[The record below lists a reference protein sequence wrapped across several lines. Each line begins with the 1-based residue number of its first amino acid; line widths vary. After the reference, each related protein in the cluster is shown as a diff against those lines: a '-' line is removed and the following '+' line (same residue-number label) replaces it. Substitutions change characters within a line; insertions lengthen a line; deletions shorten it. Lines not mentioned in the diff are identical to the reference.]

1 MRLNT
6 YYDKELNSQAYMI
19 KSSEGY
25 SRSTDTILTVDEID
39 TSNVLSFQANLTVD
53 VMRDV
58 RSEID
63 DGLIEI
69 YDNGDLIHSIVWN
82 DDTVRT
88 FPLKFSYDT
97 EHNVIAK
104 FTGNRRC
111 KPSNSLIWSHT
122 VPRPLIHQ
130 SIIEITSPLN
140 YNSNRPTLTGV
151 LKDGEGNGISNVKLK
166 VYENDVL
173 LGETT
178 VTNNNGEFSF
188 DKSSDYTWGKHT
200 LKFVFDGTDTN
211 SSEELFVTI
220 SLGYNISILDYDDV
234 WANGCGSLTANVS
247 DWNGAVLTNAYCEL
261 KTGGNGFILS
271 SGYTDNNGNITF
283 VVDTAPSVFDGTM
296 YVLCGSVDSEQ
307 VSVVNVDVTELNI
320 SSNESIGA
328 IGVTSDI
335 NVSITSDPVV
345 DGVKVKMNN
354 ANPSELELINNQGVA
369 TYECTGAGDTQISAS
384 VGGLTQTI
392 DYTDAVMYWTPS
404 KLYNYSYVP
413 IKGAM
418 SYYARGFQ
426 LETGKGKYTAVIGF
440 GNIYSNYD
448 FDYEITFKVVAYGK
462 LTQFYFGKY
471 DENKNIDG
479 AYYIFN
485 SLKKNDEI
493 KITKKG
499 NTMGLYHNG
508 NYKKT
513 YNSSDEIKA
522 PALGIV
528 CKSTSTESGYL
539 LFNNLMFRKVI
550 TND

>member
-25 SRSTDTILTVDEID
+25 SRSTDTILTVDEIN

-53 VMRDV
+53 VMRYV

-63 DGLIEI
+63 EGLIEI

-140 YNSNRPTLTGV
+140 YNSNRPTITGV
-151 LKDGEGNGISNVKLK
+151 LKNGEGNGISNVKLK

-200 LKFVFDGTDTN
+200 LKFVFDGTDTH
-211 SSEELFVTI
+211 SSEELFATI
-220 SLGYNISILDYDDV
+220 TLGYNISILGYDDV

-247 DWNGAVLTNAYCEL
+247 DWNDASLTNAYCEL
-261 KTGGNGFILS
+261 KTGGSGFILS

-283 VVDTAPSVFDGTM
+283 VVDTPPSVFDGTM
-296 YVLCGSVDSEQ
+296 YVLCGSTDSEK
-307 VSVVNVDVTELNI
+307 VSVMNVNVTELNI

-335 NVSITSDPVV
+335 NVSITSDPVL

-354 ANPSELELINNQGVA
+354 ANPSELELIDNQGVA
-369 TYECTGAGDTQISAS
+369 TYECTGAGNTQISAS

-404 KLYNYSYVP
+404 KLYNYSYIP

-418 SYYARGFQ
+418 SYYAKGFK

-448 FDYEITFKVVAYGK
+448 FDYEIIFKVVAFGK

-471 DENKNIDG
+471 IDNNLMDG
-479 AYYIFN
+479 AYYIFD
-485 SLKKNDEI
+485 SLKPNDEI

-499 NTMGLYHNG
+499 NTMALYHNG
-508 NYKKT
+508 NYKQT
-513 YNSSDEIKA
+513 YKSSSEIKA
-522 PALGIV
+522 PVLGIV
-528 CKSTSTESGYL
+528 CKSTSTGSGYL

>member
-111 KPSNSLIWSHT
+111 KPSNSLMWSHT

-151 LKDGEGNGISNVKLK
+151 LKDGEGKAISNVKLK
-166 VYENDVL
+166 VYENGVL

-200 LKFVFDGTDTN
+200 LKFVFDGTDTH
-211 SSEELFVTI
+211 SSVELFVTI
-220 SLGYNISILDYDDV
+220 MLGYNISILDYDDV

-247 DWNGAVLTNAYCEL
+247 DWNDAVLTNAYCEL

-271 SGYTDNNGNITF
+271 SGYTDNNGNVTF

-296 YVLCGSVDSEQ
+296 YVLCGSTDSEQ

-354 ANPSELELINNQGVA
+354 ANPSVLELIDNKGVA
-369 TYECTGAGDTQISAS
+369 SYECTGAGDTQISAS

-404 KLYNYSYVP
+404 KLYNYSYVL

-418 SYYARGFQ
+418 SYYASGFK
-426 LETGKGKYTAVIGF
+426 LETGKGRYTAVIGF

-448 FDYEITFKVVAYGK
+448 FDYTITFKVVGFGK

-471 DENKNIDG
+471 IENKGMDG
-479 AYYIFN
+479 AYYIFD
-485 SLKKNDEI
+485 SLKPNDEI
-493 KITKKG
+493 KINKKG
-499 NTMGLYHNG
+499 NTMKLYHNG

-513 YNSSDEIKA
+513 YESSEIKA

>member
-25 SRSTDTILTVDEID
+25 SRSTDTILTVDEIN

-53 VMRDV
+53 VMRYV

-111 KPSNSLIWSHT
+111 KPSNSLIWSHA

-130 SIIEITSPLN
+130 SIIEITSSLN
-140 YNSNRPTLTGV
+140 YDSNRPTLTGV
-151 LKDGEGNGISNVKLK
+151 LKNGEGNGISNVKLK

-188 DKSSDYTWGKHT
+188 NKSSDYTWGKHT
-200 LKFVFDGTDTN
+200 LKFVFDGTDAH
-211 SSEELFVTI
+211 SSEELFATI
-220 SLGYNISILDYDDV
+220 MLGYNISILDYDDV
-234 WANGCGSLTANVS
+234 WANGCGSLTANIS
-247 DWNGAVLTNAYCEL
+247 DWSDTLLTNAYCEL
-261 KTGGNGFILS
+261 KTGGSGFILS
-271 SGYTDNNGNITF
+271 SGYTDNNGDITF

-296 YVLCGSVDSEQ
+296 YVLCGSTDSEQ
-307 VSVVNVDVTELNI
+307 VSVVNVNVTELNI

-335 NVSITSDPVV
+335 NVSITSDPVL

-354 ANPSELELINNQGVA
+354 ANPSELELIDNQGVA
-369 TYECTGAGDTQISAS
+369 TYECTGAGNTQISAS

-392 DYTDAVMYWTPS
+392 DYTDAIMYWTPS

-418 SYYARGFQ
+418 SYNAKGFK

-448 FDYEITFKVVAYGK
+448 FDYEITFKVVAFGK

-471 DENKNIDG
+471 IDNNYMDG
-479 AYYIFN
+479 AYYIFD
-485 SLKKNDEI
+485 SLNKNHEI

-499 NTMGLYHNG
+499 NTMALYHNG

-513 YNSSDEIKA
+513 YKSSDEIKA
-522 PALGIV
+522 PVLGIV
-528 CKSTSTESGYL
+528 CRSSSTESGYL
-539 LFNNLMFRKVI
+539 LFNNLMFRKSG
-550 TND
+550 

>member
-111 KPSNSLIWSHT
+111 KPSNSLMWSHT

-140 YNSNRPTLTGV
+140 YNSNRPILNGV
-151 LKDGEGNGISNVKLK
+151 LKDGEGNRISNVKLK
-166 VYENDVL
+166 VYENGVL

-178 VTNNNGEFSF
+178 VTGNNGRFSF

-200 LKFVFDGTDTN
+200 LKFVFDGNDTH
-211 SSEELFVTI
+211 SSVELFVTI
-220 SLGYNISILDYDDV
+220 MLGYNISILDYDEV

-247 DWNGAVLTNAYCEL
+247 DWNDAVLTNAYCEL

-296 YVLCGSVDSEQ
+296 YVLCGSTNSEQ

-354 ANPSELELINNQGVA
+354 ANPSVLELIDNQGVA

-404 KLYNYSYVP
+404 KLYNYSYVL

-418 SYYARGFQ
+418 SYYAKGFK
-426 LETGKGKYTAVIGF
+426 LETGKGRYTAVIGF

-448 FDYEITFKVVAYGK
+448 FDYTITFNVVAFGK

-471 DENKNIDG
+471 IDKNQMEG
-479 AYYIFN
+479 AYYIFD
-485 SLKKNDEI
+485 SLKPNDEI
-493 KITKKG
+493 KITKNG
-499 NTMGLYHNG
+499 NTMKLYHNG

-513 YNSSDEIKA
+513 FESSEIKA
-522 PALGIV
+522 PVLGIV

-550 TND
+550 TSD

>member
-130 SIIEITSPLN
+130 SIIEITSSLN

-166 VYENDVL
+166 VYENGVL

-296 YVLCGSVDSEQ
+296 YVLCGSTDSEQ

-335 NVSITSDPVV
+335 NVSITSDPVL

-354 ANPSELELINNQGVA
+354 ANPSVLELIGNQGVA

-418 SYYARGFQ
+418 SYYAKGFK
-426 LETGKGKYTAVIGF
+426 LETGKGRYTAVIGF

-448 FDYEITFKVVAYGK
+448 FDYEITFKVVAFGK

-471 DENKNIDG
+471 NENKAIDG

-485 SLKKNDEI
+485 SLDKNDEI
-493 KITKKG
+493 KIIKKG
-499 NTMGLYHNG
+499 NKMALYHNG

-513 YNSSDEIKA
+513 YESSTEIKA
-522 PALGIV
+522 PVLGIV
-528 CKSTSTESGYL
+528 CQHTSGESGYL

>member
-25 SRSTDTILTVDEID
+25 SRSTDTILTVDEIN

-53 VMRDV
+53 VMRYV

-122 VPRPLIHQ
+122 VPTPLIHQ
-130 SIIEITSPLN
+130 SIIEITSSLN
-140 YNSNRPTLTGV
+140 YDSNRPTITGV
-151 LKDGEGNGISNVKLK
+151 LKNGEGNGISNVKLK

-200 LKFVFDGTDTN
+200 LKFVFDGTDTH
-211 SSEELFVTI
+211 SSVELFATI
-220 SLGYNISILDYDDV
+220 TLGYNISILDYDDV

-247 DWNGAVLTNAYCEL
+247 DWNDTLLTNAYCEL
-261 KTGGNGFILS
+261 KTGGSGFILS

-296 YVLCGSVDSEQ
+296 YVHCGSTDSEQ
-307 VSVVNVDVTELNI
+307 VSVVNVNVTELNI

-335 NVSITSDPVV
+335 NVSITSDPVL

-354 ANPSELELINNQGVA
+354 ANPSELELIDNQGVA

-418 SYYARGFQ
+418 SYYASGFK
-426 LETGKGKYTAVIGF
+426 LETGKGRYTAVIGF

-448 FDYEITFKVVAYGK
+448 FDYTITFKVVAYSK

-471 DENKNIDG
+471 DENKVTDG
-479 AYYIFN
+479 SYYIFD

-513 YNSSDEIKA
+513 FKSSEIKA

-528 CKSTSTESGYL
+528 CKGTSTESGYL
-539 LFNNLMFRKVI
+539 LFNNLMFRKS
-550 TND
+550 D

>member
-58 RSEID
+58 KSEID
-63 DGLIEI
+63 NGLIEI

-111 KPSNSLIWSHT
+111 KPSNSLMWSHT

-140 YNSNRPTLTGV
+140 YNSNRPTLNGV
-151 LKDGEGNGISNVKLK
+151 LKDGEGNRISNVKLK
-166 VYENDVL
+166 VYENGVL

-178 VTNNNGEFSF
+178 VTGNNGSFSF

-200 LKFVFDGTDTN
+200 LKFVFDGTDTH
-211 SSEELFVTI
+211 SSVELFVTI
-220 SLGYNISILDYDDV
+220 MLGYNISILDYDDI

-247 DWNGAVLTNAYCEL
+247 DWNDAVLTNAYCEL

-296 YVLCGSVDSEQ
+296 YVLCGSTDSEQ
-307 VSVVNVDVTELNI
+307 VSVVNVNVTELNI

-354 ANPSELELINNQGVA
+354 ANPSVLELIDNQGVA

-418 SYYARGFQ
+418 SYNAKGFK
-426 LETGKGKYTAVIGF
+426 LETGKGRYTAVIGF

-448 FDYEITFKVVAYGK
+448 FDYTITFNVVAFGK

-479 AYYIFN
+479 AYYIFD
-485 SLKKNDEI
+485 SLKLNDEI

-499 NTMGLYHNG
+499 NTMKLYHNG

-513 YNSSDEIKA
+513 FESSEIKA
-522 PALGIV
+522 PVLGIV
-528 CKSTSTESGYL
+528 CKSTSTASGYL
-539 LFNNLMFRKVI
+539 LFNNLIFRRMT

>member
-111 KPSNSLIWSHT
+111 KPSNSLMWSHT

-130 SIIEITSPLN
+130 SIIKITSPLN

-151 LKDGEGNGISNVKLK
+151 LKDGEGNRISNVKLK
-166 VYENDVL
+166 VYENGVL

-178 VTNNNGEFSF
+178 VTGNNGRFSF

-200 LKFVFDGTDTN
+200 LKFVFDGNDTH
-211 SSEELFVTI
+211 SSVELFVTI
-220 SLGYNISILDYDDV
+220 MLGYNISILDYDEV

-247 DWNGAVLTNAYCEL
+247 DWNDAVLTNAYCEL

-283 VVDTAPSVFDGTM
+283 VVDTFPLVFDGTM
-296 YVLCGSVDSEQ
+296 YVLCGSTDSEQ
-307 VSVVNVDVTELNI
+307 VSVVNVNVTELNI

-328 IGVTSDI
+328 IGVISDI

-354 ANPSELELINNQGVA
+354 ANPSVLELIDNKGVA
-369 TYECTGAGDTQISAS
+369 SYECTGAGDTQISAS

-404 KLYNYSYVP
+404 KLYNYSYVL

-418 SYYARGFQ
+418 SYYAKGFK
-426 LETGKGKYTAVIGF
+426 LETGKGRYTAVIGF

-448 FDYEITFKVVAYGK
+448 FDYTISFNVVAFGK

-471 DENKNIDG
+471 IDKNNMDG

-485 SLKKNDEI
+485 SLKPNDEI

-499 NTMGLYHNG
+499 NTMALYHNG

-513 YNSSDEIKA
+513 FESSEIKA
-522 PALGIV
+522 PVLGIV
-528 CKSTSTESGYL
+528 CRSTSSESGYL
-539 LFNNLMFRKVI
+539 LFNNLIFRRMT

>member
-58 RSEID
+58 KSEID
-63 DGLIEI
+63 NGLIEI

-111 KPSNSLIWSHT
+111 KPSNSLMWSHT

-140 YNSNRPTLTGV
+140 YNSNRPTLNGV
-151 LKDGEGNGISNVKLK
+151 LKDGEGNRISNVKLK
-166 VYENDVL
+166 VYENGVL

-178 VTNNNGEFSF
+178 VTGNNGRFSF

-200 LKFVFDGTDTN
+200 LKFVFDGTDTH
-211 SSEELFVTI
+211 SSVELFVTI
-220 SLGYNISILDYDDV
+220 MLGYNISILDYDEV

-247 DWNGAVLTNAYCEL
+247 DWNDAVLTNAYCEL

-296 YVLCGSVDSEQ
+296 YVLCGSTDSEQ
-307 VSVVNVDVTELNI
+307 VSVVNVNVTELNI

-354 ANPSELELINNQGVA
+354 ANPSVLELIDNKGVA

-418 SYYARGFQ
+418 SYNAKGFK
-426 LETGKGKYTAVIGF
+426 LETGKGRYTAVIGF

-448 FDYEITFKVVAYGK
+448 FDYTITFNVVAFGK

-479 AYYIFN
+479 AYYIFD
-485 SLKKNDEI
+485 SLKLNDEI

-499 NTMGLYHNG
+499 NTMALYHNG

-513 YNSSDEIKA
+513 YNSSEIKA
-522 PALGIV
+522 PVLGIV
-528 CKSTSTESGYL
+528 CKSTSTASGYL
-539 LFNNLMFRKVI
+539 LFNNLIFRKVT

>member
-25 SRSTDTILTVDEID
+25 SRYTDTILTVDEID

-111 KPSNSLIWSHT
+111 KPSNSLMWSHT

-140 YNSNRPTLTGV
+140 YNNNRPTLTGF
-151 LKDGEGNGISNVKLK
+151 LNDGEGKAISDVKLK

-178 VTNNNGEFSF
+178 VTNGNGRFSF
-188 DKSSDYTWGKHT
+188 NKSSDYTWGKHT
-200 LKFVFDGTDTN
+200 LKFVFDGTDTH
-211 SSEELFVTI
+211 SSDELFVTI
-220 SLGYNISILDYDDV
+220 MLGYNISILDYDDI

-247 DWNGAVLTNAYCEL
+247 DWNDAVLTNAYCEL

-271 SGYTDNNGNITF
+271 SGHTDNNGNITF

-296 YVLCGSVDSEQ
+296 YVLHEFTNSEQ
-307 VSVVNVDVTELNI
+307 VSVVNVNVTELNI

-354 ANPSELELINNQGVA
+354 ANPSVLELIDNQGVA

-418 SYYARGFQ
+418 SYNAKGFK
-426 LETGKGKYTAVIGF
+426 LETGKGKYVAVIGF

-448 FDYEITFKVVAYGK
+448 FDYTITFNVVAFGK
-462 LTQFYFGKY
+462 LTQFYFGRY
-471 DENKNIDG
+471 NENKNIDG
-479 AYYIFN
+479 AYYIFD

-493 KITKKG
+493 KINKKG
-499 NTMGLYHNG
+499 NTMKLYHNG

-513 YNSSDEIKA
+513 FESSEIKA
-522 PALGIV
+522 PVLGIV

-539 LFNNLMFRKVI
+539 LFNNLIFRKVT

>member
-25 SRSTDTILTVDEID
+25 SRSTDTILTVDEIN

-53 VMRDV
+53 VMRYV

-111 KPSNSLIWSHT
+111 KPSNSLIWSHA

-130 SIIEITSPLN
+130 SIIEITSSLN
-140 YNSNRPTLTGV
+140 YDSNRPTLTGV
-151 LKDGEGNGISNVKLK
+151 LKNGEGNGISNVKLK

-188 DKSSDYTWGKHT
+188 NKSSDYTWGKHT
-200 LKFVFDGTDTN
+200 LKFVFDGTDAH
-211 SSEELFVTI
+211 SSEELFATI
-220 SLGYNISILDYDDV
+220 MLGYNISILDYDDV
-234 WANGCGSLTANVS
+234 WANGCGSLTANIS
-247 DWNGAVLTNAYCEL
+247 DWNDAPLTNAYCEL
-261 KTGGNGFILS
+261 KTGGSGFILS
-271 SGYTDNNGNITF
+271 SGYTDNNGNIAF

-296 YVLCGSVDSEQ
+296 YVLCGSTDSEQ
-307 VSVVNVDVTELNI
+307 VSVVNVNVTELNI

-335 NVSITSDPVV
+335 NVSITSDPVL

-354 ANPSELELINNQGVA
+354 ANPSELELIDNQGVA
-369 TYECTGAGDTQISAS
+369 TYECTGAGNTQISAS

-392 DYTDAVMYWTPS
+392 DYTDAIMYWTPS
-404 KLYNYSYVP
+404 KLYNYSYIP

-418 SYYARGFQ
+418 SYNAKGFK

-448 FDYEITFKVVAYGK
+448 FDYEITFKVVAFGK

-471 DENKNIDG
+471 IDNNYMDG

-485 SLKKNDEI
+485 SLNKNDEI
-493 KITKKG
+493 KITKNG
-499 NTMGLYHNG
+499 NTMALYHNG

-513 YNSSDEIKA
+513 YKSSDEIKA
-522 PALGIV
+522 PVLGIV
-528 CKSTSTESGYL
+528 CRSSSTESGYL
-539 LFNNLMFRKVI
+539 LFNNLMFRKSG
-550 TND
+550 

>member
-111 KPSNSLIWSHT
+111 KPSNSLMWSHT

-130 SIIEITSPLN
+130 SIIEITPPLN

-151 LKDGEGNGISNVKLK
+151 LKDGEGNRISNVKLK
-166 VYENDVL
+166 VYENGVL

-178 VTNNNGEFSF
+178 VTGNNGRFSF

-200 LKFVFDGTDTN
+200 LKFVFDGTDTH
-211 SSEELFVTI
+211 SSVELFVTI
-220 SLGYNISILDYDDV
+220 MLGYNISILDYDEI

-247 DWNGAVLTNAYCEL
+247 DWNDAVLTNAYCEL
-261 KTGGNGFILS
+261 KTGGNG
-271 SGYTDNNGNITF
+271 
-283 VVDTAPSVFDGTM
+283 
-296 YVLCGSVDSEQ
+296 
-307 VSVVNVDVTELNI
+307 
-320 SSNESIGA
+320 
-328 IGVTSDI
+328 
-335 NVSITSDPVV
+335 
-345 DGVKVKMNN
+345 
-354 ANPSELELINNQGVA
+354 
-369 TYECTGAGDTQISAS
+369 
-384 VGGLTQTI
+384 
-392 DYTDAVMYWTPS
+392 
-404 KLYNYSYVP
+404 
-413 IKGAM
+413 
-418 SYYARGFQ
+418 
-426 LETGKGKYTAVIGF
+426 
-440 GNIYSNYD
+440 
-448 FDYEITFKVVAYGK
+448 
-462 LTQFYFGKY
+462 
-471 DENKNIDG
+471 
-479 AYYIFN
+479 
-485 SLKKNDEI
+485 
-493 KITKKG
+493 
-499 NTMGLYHNG
+499 
-508 NYKKT
+508 
-513 YNSSDEIKA
+513 
-522 PALGIV
+522 
-528 CKSTSTESGYL
+528 
-539 LFNNLMFRKVI
+539 
-550 TND
+550 

>member
-58 RSEID
+58 RSEVD

-88 FPLKFSYDT
+88 FPLKFSYDI

-140 YNSNRPTLTGV
+140 YNSNRPILIGV
-151 LKDGEGNGISNVKLK
+151 LKTGEGNGISNVKLK

-178 VTNNNGEFSF
+178 VTNNRGIFSF

-200 LKFVFDGTDTN
+200 LKFVFDGTDTH

-220 SLGYNISILDYDDV
+220 TLGYNISILDYDDI

-247 DWNGAVLTNAYCEL
+247 DWNDAVLTNAYCEL

-271 SGYTDNNGNITF
+271 SGHTDNNGNITF
-283 VVDTAPSVFDGTM
+283 AVDTAPSVFDGTM
-296 YVLCGSVDSEQ
+296 YVLCGSTDSEQ

-335 NVSITSDPVV
+335 NVSITSDPVL

-354 ANPSELELINNQGVA
+354 ANPSVLELIDNQGVA

-426 LETGKGKYTAVIGF
+426 LETGKSRYTAVIGF

-448 FDYEITFKVVAYGK
+448 FDYEITFNVVAYGK

-485 SLKKNDEI
+485 SLNKNDEI

-499 NTMGLYHNG
+499 NTMKLYHNG

-513 YNSSDEIKA
+513 YESSEIKA

-528 CKSTSTESGYL
+528 CKSTSTESGHL
-539 LFNNLMFRKVI
+539 LFNNLIFRKVT

>member
-63 DGLIEI
+63 NGLIEI

-111 KPSNSLIWSHT
+111 KPSNSLMWSHT

-151 LKDGEGNGISNVKLK
+151 LKDGEGKAISNVKLK

-178 VTNNNGEFSF
+178 VTNGNGRFSF

-200 LKFVFDGTDTN
+200 LKFVFDGTDTH
-211 SSEELFVTI
+211 SSVELFVTI
-220 SLGYNISILDYDDV
+220 MLGYNISILDYDEV

-247 DWNGAVLTNAYCEL
+247 DWNDAVLTNAYCEL

-296 YVLCGSVDSEQ
+296 YVLCGSTDSEQ
-307 VSVVNVDVTELNI
+307 VSVVNVNVTELNI

-354 ANPSELELINNQGVA
+354 ANPSVLELIDNQGVA

-418 SYYARGFQ
+418 SYNAKGFK
-426 LETGKGKYTAVIGF
+426 LATGKGRYTAVIGF

-448 FDYEITFKVVAYGK
+448 FDYTITFNVVAFGK

-479 AYYIFN
+479 AYYIFD
-485 SLKKNDEI
+485 SLKLNDEI

-499 NTMGLYHNG
+499 NTMKLYHNG

-513 YNSSDEIKA
+513 FESSEIKA
-522 PALGIV
+522 PVLGIV
-528 CKSTSTESGYL
+528 CKSTSTASGYL
-539 LFNNLMFRKVI
+539 LFNNLIFRKVT

>member
-25 SRSTDTILTVDEID
+25 SRTTDTILTVDEID

-82 DDTVRT
+82 ADTVRT

-122 VPRPLIHQ
+122 VPRPSIHQ

-140 YNSNRPTLTGV
+140 YNSNRPTITGV
-151 LKDGEGNGISNVKLK
+151 LKNGEGNGISNVKLK

-200 LKFVFDGTDTN
+200 LKFVFDGTDTH
-211 SSEELFVTI
+211 SSEELFATI
-220 SLGYNISILDYDDV
+220 MLGYNISILDYDDV
-234 WANGCGSLTANVS
+234 WANGCGSLTASVS
-247 DWNGAVLTNAYCEL
+247 DWNDAPLTNAYCEL
-261 KTGGNGFILS
+261 KTGGSGFILR
-271 SGYTDNNGNITF
+271 SGYTDNNGNIAF

-296 YVLCGSVDSEQ
+296 YVLCGSTDSEQ
-307 VSVVNVDVTELNI
+307 VSVVNVNVTELNI

-335 NVSITSDPVV
+335 NVSITSDPVL

-354 ANPSELELINNQGVA
+354 ANPSELELIDNQGVA
-369 TYECTGAGDTQISAS
+369 TYTCTGAGNTQISAS
-384 VGGLTQTI
+384 VGGLTKTI

-404 KLYNYSYVP
+404 KLYNYSYIS

-418 SYYARGFQ
+418 SYYAKGFK
-426 LETGKGKYTAVIGF
+426 LETGKGRYTAVIGF

-448 FDYEITFKVVAYGK
+448 FDYEITFKVVAFGK

-471 DENKNIDG
+471 IDNNLMDG
-479 AYYIFN
+479 AYYIFD
-485 SLKKNDEI
+485 SLGKNDEI

-499 NTMGLYHNG
+499 NTMSLYHNG

-513 YNSSDEIKA
+513 YNSPDEIKV
-522 PALGIV
+522 PVLGIV
-528 CKSTSTESGYL
+528 CTKTSTESGYL

>member
-111 KPSNSLIWSHT
+111 KPSNSLMWSHT

-130 SIIEITSPLN
+130 SIIEITSSLN
-140 YNSNRPTLTGV
+140 YNTNRPTLTGV
-151 LKDGEGNGISNVKLK
+151 LKDGEGNAISNVKLK
-166 VYENDVL
+166 VYENGVL

-178 VTNNNGEFSF
+178 VTGNNGRFSF
-188 DKSSDYTWGKHT
+188 NKSSDYTWGKHT
-200 LKFVFDGTDTN
+200 LKFVFDGTDTH
-211 SSEELFVTI
+211 SSVELFVTI
-220 SLGYNISILDYDDV
+220 MLGYNISILDYDDI

-247 DWNGAVLTNAYCEL
+247 DWNDAVLTNAYCEL

-271 SGYTDNNGNITF
+271 SGHTDNNGNITF

-296 YVLCGSVDSEQ
+296 YVLCGSTDSEQ
-307 VSVVNVDVTELNI
+307 VSVVNVDITELNI

-354 ANPSELELINNQGVA
+354 ANPSVLELIDNQGVA
-369 TYECTGAGDTQISAS
+369 TYECTGAGNTQISAS

-404 KLYNYSYVP
+404 KLYNYSYVL

-418 SYYARGFQ
+418 SYNAKGFK
-426 LETGKGKYTAVIGF
+426 LETGKGRHTAVIGF

-448 FDYEITFKVVAYGK
+448 FDYTITFNVVAFGK

-479 AYYIFN
+479 AYYIFD
-485 SLKKNDEI
+485 SLKSNDEI
-493 KITKKG
+493 KINKKG
-499 NTMGLYHNG
+499 NTMKLYHNG

-513 YNSSDEIKA
+513 FESSEIKA
-522 PALGIV
+522 PVLGIV
-528 CKSTSTESGYL
+528 CKSTSTGSGYL
-539 LFNNLMFRKVI
+539 LFNNLIFRKVT

>member
-39 TSNVLSFQANLTVD
+39 TSNVLSFQAKLTVD

-140 YNSNRPTLTGV
+140 YNSNRPTITGV
-151 LKDGEGNGISNVKLK
+151 LKNGEGNGISNVKLK

-188 DKSSDYTWGKHT
+188 DKSSYYTWGKHT
-200 LKFVFDGTDTN
+200 LKFVFEGTDTH

-234 WANGCGSLTANVS
+234 WANGCGSLTANIS
-247 DWNGAVLTNAYCEL
+247 DWNDAPLTNAYCEL
-261 KTGGNGFILS
+261 KTGGEGFILS
-271 SGYTDNNGNITF
+271 SGYTDNNGNIAF

-296 YVLCGSVDSEQ
+296 YVLCGSTDSEQ
-307 VSVVNVDVTELNI
+307 VSVVNVNVTELNI

-335 NVSITSDPVV
+335 NVSITSDPVL

-354 ANPSELELINNQGVA
+354 ANPSVLELIGNQGVA

-418 SYYARGFQ
+418 SYYARGFE
-426 LETGKGKYTAVIGF
+426 LVTGKGKYTAVIGF

-448 FDYEITFKVVAYGK
+448 FDYEITFKVVAFGK
-462 LTQFYFGKY
+462 LTQFYFGRY
-471 DENKNIDG
+471 DENKVIDG
-479 AYYIFN
+479 AYYIFD
-485 SLKKNDEI
+485 SLGKNDEI
-493 KITKKG
+493 KITKNG
-499 NTMGLYHNG
+499 NTMALYHNG

-513 YNSSDEIKA
+513 FNSSEIKA

-528 CKSTSTESGYL
+528 CGSTSTESGYL
-539 LFNNLMFRKVI
+539 LFNNLIFRKVI

>member
-25 SRSTDTILTVDEID
+25 SRTTDTILTVDEID

-82 DDTVRT
+82 ADTVRT

-130 SIIEITSPLN
+130 SIIKNASPLN
-140 YNSNRPTLTGV
+140 YNTNRPTLIGV
-151 LKDGEGNGISNVKLK
+151 LTDGEGNAISNVKLK

-178 VTNNNGEFSF
+178 VTNAWGRFSF
-188 DKSSDYTWGKHT
+188 SKSSDYTWGKHT
-200 LKFVFDGTDTN
+200 LKFVFDGTDTH
-211 SSEELFVTI
+211 SSGELFVTI
-220 SLGYNISILDYDDV
+220 MLGYNISILDYDDV

-247 DWNGAVLTNAYCEL
+247 DWNDAVLTNAYCEL
-261 KTGGNGFILS
+261 KTGGTGFVLS

-296 YVLCGSVDSEQ
+296 YVLCGSTDSEQ
-307 VSVVNVDVTELNI
+307 VSVVNVNVTELNI

-335 NVSITSDPVV
+335 NVSITSDPVL

-354 ANPSELELINNQGVA
+354 ANPSELELIDNQGVA
-369 TYECTGAGDTQISAS
+369 TYECTGAGNTQISAS

-418 SYYARGFQ
+418 SYYASGFK
-426 LETGKGKYTAVIGF
+426 LETGKGRYTAVIGF

-448 FDYEITFKVVAYGK
+448 FDYTITFNVVAYGK

-479 AYYIFN
+479 AYYIFD

-499 NTMGLYHNG
+499 NTMALYHNG

-513 YNSSDEIKA
+513 FKSSEIKA

-539 LFNNLMFRKVI
+539 LFNNLIFRKS
-550 TND
+550 D

>member
-25 SRSTDTILTVDEID
+25 SRSTDTILTVDEIN

-53 VMRDV
+53 VMRYV

-111 KPSNSLIWSHT
+111 KPSNSLIWSHA

-130 SIIEITSPLN
+130 SIIEITSSLN
-140 YNSNRPTLTGV
+140 YDSNRPTLTGV
-151 LKDGEGNGISNVKLK
+151 LKNGEGNGISNVKLK

-200 LKFVFDGTDTN
+200 LKFVFDGTDTH
-211 SSEELFVTI
+211 SSEELFATI
-220 SLGYNISILDYDDV
+220 MLGYNISILDYDDV
-234 WANGCGSLTANVS
+234 WANGCGSLTANIS
-247 DWNGAVLTNAYCEL
+247 DWNDAPLTNAYCEL
-261 KTGGNGFILS
+261 KTGGSGFILS
-271 SGYTDNNGNITF
+271 SGYTDNNGNIAF

-296 YVLCGSVDSEQ
+296 YVLCGSTDSEQ
-307 VSVVNVDVTELNI
+307 VSVVNVNVTELNI

-335 NVSITSDPVV
+335 NVSITSDPVL

-354 ANPSELELINNQGVA
+354 ANPSELELIDNQGVA
-369 TYECTGAGDTQISAS
+369 TYECTGAGNTQISAS

-392 DYTDAVMYWTPS
+392 DYTDAIMYWTPS
-404 KLYNYSYVP
+404 KLYNYSYIP

-418 SYYARGFQ
+418 SYNAKGFK
-426 LETGKGKYTAVIGF
+426 LETGKGKYVAVIGF

-462 LTQFYFGKY
+462 LTQFYFGRY
-471 DENKNIDG
+471 DENKAIDG

-493 KITKKG
+493 KITKNG
-499 NTMGLYHNG
+499 NTMALYHNG

-513 YNSSDEIKA
+513 YKSSDEIKA
-522 PALGIV
+522 PVLGIV
-528 CKSTSTESGYL
+528 CRSSSTESGYL
-539 LFNNLMFRKVI
+539 LFNNLMFRKSG
-550 TND
+550 

>member
-25 SRSTDTILTVDEID
+25 SRSTDTILTVDEIN

-53 VMRDV
+53 VMRYV

-122 VPRPLIHQ
+122 VPTPLIHQ
-130 SIIEITSPLN
+130 SIIEITSSLN
-140 YNSNRPTLTGV
+140 YDSNRPTITGV
-151 LKDGEGNGISNVKLK
+151 LKNGEGNGISNVKLK

-200 LKFVFDGTDTN
+200 LKFVFDGTDTH
-211 SSEELFVTI
+211 SSVELFATI
-220 SLGYNISILDYDDV
+220 MLGYNISILDYDEV

-247 DWNGAVLTNAYCEL
+247 DWNDTVLTNAYCEL
-261 KTGGNGFILS
+261 KTGGNDFILS

-296 YVLCGSVDSEQ
+296 YVLCGSTDSEK
-307 VSVVNVDVTELNI
+307 VNVVNVNVTELNI

-335 NVSITSDPVV
+335 NVSITSDPVL

-354 ANPSELELINNQGVA
+354 ANPSELELIDNQGVA
-369 TYECTGAGDTQISAS
+369 TYECTGVGNTQISAS

-418 SYYARGFQ
+418 SYYARGFE
-426 LETGKGKYTAVIGF
+426 LVTGKGRYTAVIGF

-448 FDYEITFKVVAYGK
+448 FDYTITFKVVAYRK

-471 DENKNIDG
+471 DENKAIDG
-479 AYYIFN
+479 AYYIFD

-499 NTMGLYHNG
+499 NTMALYHNG

-513 YNSSDEIKA
+513 YNSPDEIKA
-522 PALGIV
+522 PVLGIV
-528 CKSTSTESGYL
+528 CKSTSTESGHL
-539 LFNNLMFRKVI
+539 LFNNLIFRKS
-550 TND
+550 DY

>member
-111 KPSNSLIWSHT
+111 KPSNSLMWSHT

-151 LKDGEGNGISNVKLK
+151 LKDGEGKAISNVKLK
-166 VYENDVL
+166 VYENGVL

-200 LKFVFDGTDTN
+200 LKFVFDGTDTH
-211 SSEELFVTI
+211 SSVELFVTI
-220 SLGYNISILDYDDV
+220 MLGYNISILDYDDV

-247 DWNGAVLTNAYCEL
+247 DWNDAVLTNAYCEL

-271 SGYTDNNGNITF
+271 SGYTDNNGNIAF

-296 YVLCGSVDSEQ
+296 YVLCGSTDSEQ

-354 ANPSELELINNQGVA
+354 ANPSVLELIDNKGVA
-369 TYECTGAGDTQISAS
+369 SYECTGAGDTQISAS

-404 KLYNYSYVP
+404 KLYNYSYVL

-418 SYYARGFQ
+418 SYYASGFK
-426 LETGKGKYTAVIGF
+426 LETGKGRYTAVIGF

-448 FDYEITFKVVAYGK
+448 FDYTITFKVVGFGK

-471 DENKNIDG
+471 IENKGMDG
-479 AYYIFN
+479 AYYIFD
-485 SLKKNDEI
+485 SLKPNDEI
-493 KITKKG
+493 KINKKG
-499 NTMGLYHNG
+499 NTMKLYHNG

-513 YNSSDEIKA
+513 YESSEIKA

>member
-111 KPSNSLIWSHT
+111 KPSNSLMWSHT

-130 SIIEITSPLN
+130 SIIEITSSLN
-140 YNSNRPTLTGV
+140 YNGNRPTLTGV

-166 VYENDVL
+166 VYEEGVL

-200 LKFVFDGTDTN
+200 LKFVFDGTDTH
-211 SSEELFVTI
+211 SSVELFVTI
-220 SLGYNISILDYDDV
+220 MLGYNISILDYDDI

-247 DWNGAVLTNAYCEL
+247 DWNDAVLTNAYCEL

-296 YVLCGSVDSEQ
+296 YVLCGSTDSEQ

-354 ANPSELELINNQGVA
+354 ANPSVLELIDNQGVA
-369 TYECTGAGDTQISAS
+369 SYECTGAGDTQISAS

-418 SYYARGFQ
+418 SYYAKGFK
-426 LETGKGKYTAVIGF
+426 LETGKGRYTAVIGF

-448 FDYEITFKVVAYGK
+448 FDYTITFNVVAFGK

-471 DENKNIDG
+471 IDKNNMDG

-485 SLKKNDEI
+485 SLKPNDEI
-493 KITKKG
+493 KINKKG
-499 NTMGLYHNG
+499 NTMKLYHNG

-513 YNSSDEIKA
+513 FESSEIKA

-539 LFNNLMFRKVI
+539 LFNNLMFRKS
-550 TND
+550 DYQ

>member
-130 SIIEITSPLN
+130 SIIKITSSLN
-140 YNSNRPTLTGV
+140 YTGNRPTLTGV
-151 LKDGEGNGISNVKLK
+151 LKDGEGKAISNVKLK

-178 VTNNNGEFSF
+178 VTNGNGRFSF
-188 DKSSDYTWGKHT
+188 NKSSDYTWGKHT
-200 LKFVFDGTDTN
+200 LKFVFDGTDTH
-211 SSEELFVTI
+211 SSVELFVTI
-220 SLGYNISILDYDDV
+220 MLGYNISILDYDDI

-247 DWNGAVLTNAYCEL
+247 DWNDAVLTNAYCEL

-271 SGYTDNNGNITF
+271 SGHTDNNGNITF

-296 YVLCGSVDSEQ
+296 YVLCGSTDSEQ
-307 VSVVNVDVTELNI
+307 VSVVNVNVTELNI

-335 NVSITSDPVV
+335 NVSITSDPVL

-354 ANPSELELINNQGVA
+354 ANPSVLELIDNQGVA

-418 SYYARGFQ
+418 SYSAKGFK
-426 LETGKGKYTAVIGF
+426 LETGKGRYTAVIGF

-448 FDYEITFKVVAYGK
+448 FDYTITFNVVAFGK

-471 DENKNIDG
+471 DENKNVDG
-479 AYYIFN
+479 AYYIFD
-485 SLKKNDEI
+485 SLKPNDEI

-499 NTMGLYHNG
+499 NTMKLYHNG

-513 YNSSDEIKA
+513 FESSEIKA
-522 PALGIV
+522 PVLGIV
-528 CKSTSTESGYL
+528 CRNTSSESGYL
-539 LFNNLMFRKVI
+539 LFNNLIFRRVT

>member
-25 SRSTDTILTVDEID
+25 SRSTDTILTVDEIN

-130 SIIEITSPLN
+130 SIIEITSSLN

-151 LKDGEGNGISNVKLK
+151 LKTGEGNGISNVKLK
-166 VYENDVL
+166 VYEDGVL

-188 DKSSDYTWGKHT
+188 DKSSDFTWGKHT
-200 LKFVFDGTDTN
+200 LKFVFDGTDTH

-220 SLGYNISILDYDDV
+220 MLGYNISILDYDDV
-234 WANGCGSLTANVS
+234 WANGCGSLTANIS
-247 DWNGAVLTNAYCEL
+247 DWNDVLLTNAYCEL
-261 KTGGNGFILS
+261 KTGGEGFILS

-296 YVLCGSVDSEQ
+296 YVLCGSTDSEK
-307 VSVVNVDVTELNI
+307 VNVVNVNVTGLNI

-354 ANPSELELINNQGVA
+354 ANPSELELIDNQGVA
-369 TYECTGAGDTQISAS
+369 TYECTGAGNTQISAS

-392 DYTDAVMYWTPS
+392 DYTDAIMYWTPS

-418 SYYARGFQ
+418 SYNANGFK

-448 FDYEITFKVVAYGK
+448 FDYEIIFKVVAYGK

-471 DENKNIDG
+471 DENKVTDG
-479 AYYIFN
+479 AYYIFD

-499 NTMGLYHNG
+499 NTMSLYHNG
-508 NYKKT
+508 NYKKSF
-513 YNSSDEIKA
+513 NSTFEIKA
-522 PALGIV
+522 PVLGIV

-539 LFNNLMFRKVI
+539 LFNNLMFRKS
-550 TND
+550 D

>member
-111 KPSNSLIWSHT
+111 KPSNSLMWSHT

-151 LKDGEGNGISNVKLK
+151 LKDGEGNRISNVKLK
-166 VYENDVL
+166 VYENGVL

-178 VTNNNGEFSF
+178 VTGNNGRFSF

-200 LKFVFDGTDTN
+200 LKFVFDGTDTH
-211 SSEELFVTI
+211 SSVELFVTI
-220 SLGYNISILDYDDV
+220 MLGYNISILDYDEV

-247 DWNGAVLTNAYCEL
+247 DWNDAVLTNAYCEL

-296 YVLCGSVDSEQ
+296 YVLCGSTDSEQ
-307 VSVVNVDVTELNI
+307 VSVVNVNVTELNI

-354 ANPSELELINNQGVA
+354 ANPSVLELIDNKGVA

-418 SYYARGFQ
+418 SYNAKGFK
-426 LETGKGKYTAVIGF
+426 LETGKGRYTAVIGF

-448 FDYEITFKVVAYGK
+448 FDYTITFNVVAFGK

-479 AYYIFN
+479 AYYIFD
-485 SLKKNDEI
+485 SLKLNDEI

-499 NTMGLYHNG
+499 NTMKLYHNG

-513 YNSSDEIKA
+513 FESSEIKA
-522 PALGIV
+522 PVLGIV
-528 CKSTSTESGYL
+528 CKSTSTASGYL
-539 LFNNLMFRKVI
+539 LFNNLIFRKVT

>member
-97 EHNVIAK
+97 EHNIIAK

-111 KPSNSLIWSHT
+111 KPSNSLMWSHT

-151 LKDGEGNGISNVKLK
+151 LKDGEGNRISNVKLK
-166 VYENDVL
+166 VYENGVL

-178 VTNNNGEFSF
+178 VTGNNGRFSF

-200 LKFVFDGTDTN
+200 LKFVFDGTDTH
-211 SSEELFVTI
+211 SSVELFVTI
-220 SLGYNISILDYDDV
+220 MLGYNISILDYDDI

-247 DWNGAVLTNAYCEL
+247 DWNDAVLTNAYCEL

-271 SGYTDNNGNITF
+271 SGYTDNNGNVTF

-296 YVLCGSVDSEQ
+296 YVLCGSTDSEQ

-354 ANPSELELINNQGVA
+354 ANPSVLELIDNKGVA
-369 TYECTGAGDTQISAS
+369 SYECTGAGDTQISAS

-418 SYYARGFQ
+418 SYNASGFK
-426 LETGKGKYTAVIGF
+426 LETGKGRYTAVIGF

-448 FDYEITFKVVAYGK
+448 FDYTITFNVVAFGK
-462 LTQFYFGKY
+462 LTQVYFGKY
-471 DENKNIDG
+471 DENKNVDG
-479 AYYIFN
+479 AYYIFD
-485 SLKKNDEI
+485 SLKRNDEI

-499 NTMGLYHNG
+499 NTMRLYHNG

-513 YNSSDEIKA
+513 YESSEIKA

-528 CKSTSTESGYL
+528 CKSTSSESGYL
-539 LFNNLMFRKVI
+539 LFNNLIFRKVT

>member
-25 SRSTDTILTVDEID
+25 SRSTDTILTVDEIN

-53 VMRDV
+53 VMRYV

-122 VPRPLIHQ
+122 VPTPLIHQ
-130 SIIEITSPLN
+130 SIIEITSSLN
-140 YNSNRPTLTGV
+140 YDSNRPTITGV
-151 LKDGEGNGISNVKLK
+151 LKNGEGNGISNVKLK

-200 LKFVFDGTDTN
+200 LKFVFDGTDTH
-211 SSEELFVTI
+211 SSVELFATI
-220 SLGYNISILDYDDV
+220 MLGYNISILDYDEV

-247 DWNGAVLTNAYCEL
+247 DWNDTVLTNAYCEL
-261 KTGGNGFILS
+261 KTGGNDFILS

-296 YVLCGSVDSEQ
+296 YVLCGSTDSEK
-307 VSVVNVDVTELNI
+307 VNVVNVNVTELNI

-335 NVSITSDPVV
+335 NVSITSDPVL

-354 ANPSELELINNQGVA
+354 ANPSELELIDNQGVA

-413 IKGAM
+413 IRGAM
-418 SYYARGFQ
+418 SYSASGFK

-462 LTQFYFGKY
+462 LTQFYFGRY
-471 DENKNIDG
+471 DENKAIDG

-499 NTMGLYHNG
+499 NTMALYHNG

-513 YNSSDEIKA
+513 YNSPDEIKA

-528 CKSTSTESGYL
+528 CKSTSTESGHL
-539 LFNNLMFRKVI
+539 LFNNLIFRKS
-550 TND
+550 DY

>member
-25 SRSTDTILTVDEID
+25 SRSTDTILTVDEIN

-122 VPRPLIHQ
+122 VQRPLIHQ
-130 SIIEITSPLN
+130 SIIEITSSLN

-166 VYENDVL
+166 VYENGVL

-178 VTNNNGEFSF
+178 VTDNTGRFSF
-188 DKSSDYTWGKHT
+188 NKSSDYTWGEHT
-200 LKFVFDGTDTN
+200 LKFVFDGTDTH
-211 SSEELFVTI
+211 SSEELFATI
-220 SLGYNISILDYDDV
+220 MLGYNISILDYDDI

-247 DWNGAVLTNAYCEL
+247 DWNDTVLTNAYCEL

-271 SGYTDNNGNITF
+271 SGYTDNNGDITF

-335 NVSITSDPVV
+335 NVSITSDPVL

-354 ANPSELELINNQGVA
+354 ANPSVLELIDNQGVA
-369 TYECTGAGDTQISAS
+369 TYECTGAGNTQISAS

-418 SYYARGFQ
+418 SYNAKGFK

-448 FDYEITFKVVAYGK
+448 FDYTITFNVVAFGK

-471 DENKNIDG
+471 DENKLTDG

-499 NTMGLYHNG
+499 NTMKLYHNG

-513 YNSSDEIKA
+513 FNSSEIKA
-522 PALGIV
+522 PVLGIV
-528 CKSTSTESGYL
+528 CQSTSTESGYL
-539 LFNNLMFRKVI
+539 LFNNLIFKKVI
-550 TND
+550 NND

>member
-82 DDTVRT
+82 ADTVRT

-130 SIIEITSPLN
+130 SIIEITTPLN
-140 YNSNRPTLTGV
+140 YNTNRPTLIGV
-151 LKDGEGNGISNVKLK
+151 LKDGEGTGISNVKLK

-178 VTNNNGEFSF
+178 VTNGNGRFSF
-188 DKSSDYTWGKHT
+188 SKSSDYTWGKHT
-200 LKFVFDGTDTN
+200 LKFVFDGTDAH
-211 SSEELFVTI
+211 SSVELFVTI

-247 DWNGAVLTNAYCEL
+247 DWNDAVLTNAYCEL
-261 KTGGNGFILS
+261 KTGGNDFILS

-296 YVLCGSVDSEQ
+296 YVLCGSTDSEK
-307 VSVVNVDVTELNI
+307 VNVVNVNVTELNI

-335 NVSITSDPVV
+335 NVSITSDPVL

-354 ANPSELELINNQGVA
+354 ANPPELELIDNQGVA
-369 TYECTGAGDTQISAS
+369 TYECTGAGNTQISAS

-392 DYTDAVMYWTPS
+392 DYTDAIMYWTPS

-418 SYYARGFQ
+418 SYNAKGFK

-448 FDYEITFKVVAYGK
+448 FNYEITFNVVAYGK

-499 NTMGLYHNG
+499 NTMSLYHNG

-513 YNSSDEIKA
+513 FNSSEIKA

-539 LFNNLMFRKVI
+539 LFNNLMFRKS
-550 TND
+550 D

>member
-111 KPSNSLIWSHT
+111 KPSNSLMWSHT

-140 YNSNRPTLTGV
+140 YNSNRPTLNGV
-151 LKDGEGNGISNVKLK
+151 LKDGEGNRISNVKLK
-166 VYENDVL
+166 VYENGVL

-178 VTNNNGEFSF
+178 VTGNNGRFSF

-200 LKFVFDGTDTN
+200 LKFVFDGTDTH
-211 SSEELFVTI
+211 SSVELFVTI
-220 SLGYNISILDYDDV
+220 MLGYNISILDYDDI

-247 DWNGAVLTNAYCEL
+247 DWNDTLLTNAYCEL

-296 YVLCGSVDSEQ
+296 YVLCGSTDSEQ
-307 VSVVNVDVTELNI
+307 VSVVNVNVTELNI

-354 ANPSELELINNQGVA
+354 ANPSVLELIDNKGVA

-418 SYYARGFQ
+418 SYNAKGFK
-426 LETGKGKYTAVIGF
+426 LETGKGRYTAVIGF

-448 FDYEITFKVVAYGK
+448 FDYTITFNVVAFGK

-479 AYYIFN
+479 AYYIFD
-485 SLKKNDEI
+485 SLKLNDEI

-499 NTMGLYHNG
+499 NTMKLYHNG

-513 YNSSDEIKA
+513 FESSEIKA
-522 PALGIV
+522 PVLGIV
-528 CKSTSTESGYL
+528 CKSTSTASGYL
-539 LFNNLMFRKVI
+539 LFNNLIFRRMT

>member
-111 KPSNSLIWSHT
+111 KPSNSLMWSHT

-130 SIIEITSPLN
+130 SIIKITSPLN

-151 LKDGEGNGISNVKLK
+151 LKDGEGKAISNVKLK
-166 VYENDVL
+166 VYENGVL

-178 VTNNNGEFSF
+178 VTTGNGRFSF

-200 LKFVFDGTDTN
+200 LKFVFDGTDTH
-211 SSEELFVTI
+211 SSVELFVTI
-220 SLGYNISILDYDDV
+220 MLGYNISILDYDEV

-247 DWNGAVLTNAYCEL
+247 DWNDAVLTNAYCEL

-296 YVLCGSVDSEQ
+296 YVLYGSTDSEQ
-307 VSVVNVDVTELNI
+307 VSVVNVNVTELNI

-335 NVSITSDPVV
+335 NVSITSDPVL

-354 ANPSELELINNQGVA
+354 ANPSVLELIDNKGVA

-404 KLYNYSYVP
+404 KLYNYSYVL

-418 SYYARGFQ
+418 SYNAKGFK
-426 LETGKGKYTAVIGF
+426 LETGKGRYTAVIGF

-448 FDYEITFKVVAYGK
+448 FDYTITFNVVAFGK

-471 DENKNIDG
+471 IDKNYMDG
-479 AYYIFN
+479 AYYIFD
-485 SLKKNDEI
+485 SLKPNDEI

-499 NTMGLYHNG
+499 NTMKLYHNG

-513 YNSSDEIKA
+513 FESSEIKA
-522 PALGIV
+522 PVLGIV

-539 LFNNLMFRKVI
+539 LFNNLMFKKVI

>member
-111 KPSNSLIWSHT
+111 KPSNSLMWSHT

-130 SIIEITSPLN
+130 SIIEITSSLN

-151 LKDGEGNGISNVKLK
+151 LKDGEGNAISNVKLK
-166 VYENDVL
+166 VYENGVL

-178 VTNNNGEFSF
+178 VTGNNGRFSF

-200 LKFVFDGTDTN
+200 LKFVFDGTDTH
-211 SSEELFVTI
+211 SSVELFVTI
-220 SLGYNISILDYDDV
+220 MLGYNISILDYDDV

-247 DWNGAVLTNAYCEL
+247 DWNDTLLTNAYCEL

-296 YVLCGSVDSEQ
+296 YVLCGSTDSEQ
-307 VSVVNVDVTELNI
+307 VSVVNVNVTELNI

-328 IGVTSDI
+328 IGITSDI

-354 ANPSELELINNQGVA
+354 ANPSVLELIDNKGVA

-418 SYYARGFQ
+418 SYNAKGFK
-426 LETGKGKYTAVIGF
+426 LETGKGRHTAVIGF

-448 FDYEITFKVVAYGK
+448 FDYTITFNVVAFGK
-462 LTQFYFGKY
+462 LTQFYFGIY
-471 DENKNIDG
+471 IDKNGIDG
-479 AYYIFN
+479 AYYIFD
-485 SLKKNDEI
+485 SLKSNDEI

-499 NTMGLYHNG
+499 NTMKLYHNG

-513 YNSSDEIKA
+513 FESSEIKA
-522 PALGIV
+522 PVLGIV
-528 CKSTSTESGYL
+528 CKSTSTASGYL
-539 LFNNLMFRKVI
+539 LFNNLIFRRMT

>member
-88 FPLKFSYDT
+88 FPLKFSYDI

-111 KPSNSLIWSHT
+111 KPSNSLMWSHT

-130 SIIEITSPLN
+130 SIIEITSSLN
-140 YNSNRPTLTGV
+140 YNGNRPTLTGV

-166 VYENDVL
+166 VYEEGVL

-200 LKFVFDGTDTN
+200 LKFVFDGTDTH
-211 SSEELFVTI
+211 SSVELFVTI
-220 SLGYNISILDYDDV
+220 MLGYNISILDYDDI

-247 DWNGAVLTNAYCEL
+247 DWNDTVLTNAYCEL
-261 KTGGNGFILS
+261 KTGGSGFILS

-296 YVLCGSVDSEQ
+296 YVLCGSTDSEQ
-307 VSVVNVDVTELNI
+307 VSVVNVNVTELNI

-354 ANPSELELINNQGVA
+354 ANPSVLELIDNQGVA

-418 SYYARGFQ
+418 SYNAKGFK
-426 LETGKGKYTAVIGF
+426 LETGKGKYVAVIGF

-448 FDYEITFKVVAYGK
+448 FDYTITFNVVAFGK

-471 DENKNIDG
+471 IDKNYMDG
-479 AYYIFN
+479 A
-485 SLKKNDEI
+485 
-493 KITKKG
+493 
-499 NTMGLYHNG
+499 
-508 NYKKT
+508 
-513 YNSSDEIKA
+513 
-522 PALGIV
+522 
-528 CKSTSTESGYL
+528 
-539 LFNNLMFRKVI
+539 
-550 TND
+550 

>member
-25 SRSTDTILTVDEID
+25 SRSTDTILTVDEIN

-53 VMRDV
+53 VMRYV

-111 KPSNSLIWSHT
+111 KPSNSLIWSHA
-122 VPRPLIHQ
+122 VSRPLIHQ
-130 SIIEITSPLN
+130 SIIEITSSLN
-140 YNSNRPTLTGV
+140 YDSNRPTLTGV
-151 LKDGEGNGISNVKLK
+151 LKNGEGNGISNVKLK

-188 DKSSDYTWGKHT
+188 NKSSDYTWGKHT
-200 LKFVFDGTDTN
+200 LKFVFDGTDAH
-211 SSEELFVTI
+211 SSEELFATI
-220 SLGYNISILDYDDV
+220 MLGYNISILDYDDV
-234 WANGCGSLTANVS
+234 WANGCGSLTANIS
-247 DWNGAVLTNAYCEL
+247 DWNDAPLTNAYCEL
-261 KTGGNGFILS
+261 KTGGSGFILS
-271 SGYTDNNGNITF
+271 SGYTDNNGDITF

-296 YVLCGSVDSEQ
+296 YVLCGSTDSEQ
-307 VSVVNVDVTELNI
+307 VSVVNVNVTELNI

-335 NVSITSDPVV
+335 NVSITSDPVL

-354 ANPSELELINNQGVA
+354 ANPSELELIDNQGVA
-369 TYECTGAGDTQISAS
+369 TYECTGAGNTQISAS

-392 DYTDAVMYWTPS
+392 DYTDAIMYWTPS

-418 SYYARGFQ
+418 SYNAKGFK

-448 FDYEITFKVVAYGK
+448 FDYEITFKVVAFGK

-471 DENKNIDG
+471 IDNNYMDG
-479 AYYIFN
+479 AYYIFD
-485 SLKKNDEI
+485 SLNKNHEI

-499 NTMGLYHNG
+499 NTMALYHNG

-513 YNSSDEIKA
+513 YKSSDEIKA
-522 PALGIV
+522 PVLGIV
-528 CKSTSTESGYL
+528 CRSSSTESGYL
-539 LFNNLMFRKVI
+539 LFNNLMFRKSG
-550 TND
+550 

>member
-25 SRSTDTILTVDEID
+25 SRSTDTILTVDEIN

-53 VMRDV
+53 VMRYV

-111 KPSNSLIWSHT
+111 KPSNSLIWSHA

-130 SIIEITSPLN
+130 SIIEITSSLN
-140 YNSNRPTLTGV
+140 YDSNRPTLTGV
-151 LKDGEGNGISNVKLK
+151 LKNGEGNGISNVKLK

-188 DKSSDYTWGKHT
+188 NKSSDYTWGKHT
-200 LKFVFDGTDTN
+200 LKFVFDGTDAH
-211 SSEELFVTI
+211 SSEELFATI
-220 SLGYNISILDYDDV
+220 MLGYNISILDYDDV
-234 WANGCGSLTANVS
+234 WANGCGSLTANIS
-247 DWNGAVLTNAYCEL
+247 DWSDTLLTNAYCEL
-261 KTGGNGFILS
+261 KTGGSGFILS
-271 SGYTDNNGNITF
+271 SGYTDNNGDITF

-296 YVLCGSVDSEQ
+296 YVLCGSTDSEQ
-307 VSVVNVDVTELNI
+307 VSVVNVNVTELNI

-335 NVSITSDPVV
+335 NVSITSDPVL

-354 ANPSELELINNQGVA
+354 ANPSVLELIDNQGVA
-369 TYECTGAGDTQISAS
+369 TYECTGAGNTQISAS

-418 SYYARGFQ
+418 SYNAKGFK

-448 FDYEITFKVVAYGK
+448 FDYEITFKVVAFGK

-471 DENKNIDG
+471 IDNNLMDG
-479 AYYIFN
+479 AYYIFD
-485 SLKKNDEI
+485 SLNKNDEI
-493 KITKKG
+493 KITKNG
-499 NTMGLYHNG
+499 NTMALYHNG

-513 YNSSDEIKA
+513 YKSSDEIKA
-522 PALGIV
+522 PVLGIV
-528 CKSTSTESGYL
+528 CRSSSTESGYL
-539 LFNNLMFRKVI
+539 LFNNLMFRKSG
-550 TND
+550 

>member
-111 KPSNSLIWSHT
+111 KSSNSLMWSHT

-130 SIIEITSPLN
+130 SIIKITSSLN

-151 LKDGEGNGISNVKLK
+151 LKDGEGKAISNVKLK

-178 VTNNNGEFSF
+178 VTNGNGRFSF

-200 LKFVFDGTDTN
+200 LKFVFDGTDTH
-211 SSEELFVTI
+211 SSVELFVTI
-220 SLGYNISILDYDDV
+220 MLGYNISILDYDDI

-247 DWNGAVLTNAYCEL
+247 DWNDAVLTNAYCEL

-271 SGYTDNNGNITF
+271 SGHTDNNGNITF

-296 YVLCGSVDSEQ
+296 YVLCGSTDSEQ
-307 VSVVNVDVTELNI
+307 VSVVNVNVTELNI

-354 ANPSELELINNQGVA
+354 ANPSVLELIDNKGVA
-369 TYECTGAGDTQISAS
+369 SYECTGAGDTQISAS

-404 KLYNYSYVP
+404 KLYNYSYVL

-418 SYYARGFQ
+418 SYNAKGFK
-426 LETGKGKYTAVIGF
+426 LETGKGRYTAVIGF

-448 FDYEITFKVVAYGK
+448 FDYTITFKVVAFGK

-471 DENKNIDG
+471 IDKNYMDG
-479 AYYIFN
+479 AYYIFD
-485 SLKKNDEI
+485 SLKSNDEI

-499 NTMGLYHNG
+499 NTMKLYHNG

-513 YNSSDEIKA
+513 FESSEIKA
-522 PALGIV
+522 PVLGIV

-539 LFNNLMFRKVI
+539 LFNNLMFKKVI

>member
-58 RSEID
+58 KSEID
-63 DGLIEI
+63 NGLIEI

-111 KPSNSLIWSHT
+111 KPSNSLMWSHT

-140 YNSNRPTLTGV
+140 YNSNRPTLNGV
-151 LKDGEGNGISNVKLK
+151 LKDGEGNRISNVKLK
-166 VYENDVL
+166 VYENGVL

-178 VTNNNGEFSF
+178 VTGNNGSFSF

-200 LKFVFDGTDTN
+200 LKFVFDGTDTH
-211 SSEELFVTI
+211 SSVELFVTI
-220 SLGYNISILDYDDV
+220 MLGYNISILDYDDI

-247 DWNGAVLTNAYCEL
+247 DWNDTLLTNAYCEL

-296 YVLCGSVDSEQ
+296 YVLCGSTDSEQ

-354 ANPSELELINNQGVA
+354 ANPSVLELIDNQGVA

-418 SYYARGFQ
+418 SYNAKGFK

-448 FDYEITFKVVAYGK
+448 FDYTITFNVVAFGK

-479 AYYIFN
+479 AYYIFD
-485 SLKKNDEI
+485 SLKLNDEI

-499 NTMGLYHNG
+499 NTMALYHNG

-513 YNSSDEIKA
+513 FESSEIKA
-522 PALGIV
+522 PVLGIV
-528 CKSTSTESGYL
+528 CKSTSTASGYL
-539 LFNNLMFRKVI
+539 LFNNLIFRRMT

>member
-25 SRSTDTILTVDEID
+25 SRSTDTILTVDEIN
-39 TSNVLSFQANLTVD
+39 TSNVLSFQANFTVD
-53 VMRDV
+53 VMRYV

-111 KPSNSLIWSHT
+111 KPSNSLIWSHA

-130 SIIEITSPLN
+130 SIIEITSSLN
-140 YNSNRPTLTGV
+140 YDSNRPTLTGV
-151 LKDGEGNGISNVKLK
+151 LKNGEGNGISNVKLK

-188 DKSSDYTWGKHT
+188 NKSSDYTWGKHT
-200 LKFVFDGTDTN
+200 LKFVFDGTDAH
-211 SSEELFVTI
+211 SSEELFATI
-220 SLGYNISILDYDDV
+220 MLGYNISILDYDDV
-234 WANGCGSLTANVS
+234 WANGCGSLTANIS
-247 DWNGAVLTNAYCEL
+247 DWNDAPLTNAYCEL
-261 KTGGNGFILS
+261 KTGGSGFILS
-271 SGYTDNNGNITF
+271 SGYTDNNGNIAF

-296 YVLCGSVDSEQ
+296 YVLCGSTDSEQ
-307 VSVVNVDVTELNI
+307 VSVVNVNVTELNI

-335 NVSITSDPVV
+335 NVSITSDPVL

-354 ANPSELELINNQGVA
+354 ANPSELELIDNQGVA
-369 TYECTGAGDTQISAS
+369 TYECTGAGNTQISAS

-392 DYTDAVMYWTPS
+392 DYTDAIMYWTPS

-418 SYYARGFQ
+418 SYNAKGFK
-426 LETGKGKYTAVIGF
+426 LETGKGKYSAVIGF

-448 FDYEITFKVVAYGK
+448 FDYEITFKVVAFGK

-471 DENKNIDG
+471 IDNNRMDG
-479 AYYIFN
+479 AYYIFD
-485 SLKKNDEI
+485 SLDKNDEI

-499 NTMGLYHNG
+499 NTMALYHNG

-513 YNSSDEIKA
+513 YKSSDEIKA
-522 PALGIV
+522 PVLGIV
-528 CKSTSTESGYL
+528 CRSTSTESGYL
-539 LFNNLMFRKVI
+539 LFNNLMFRKSG
-550 TND
+550 

>member
-111 KPSNSLIWSHT
+111 KPSNSLMWSHT

-151 LKDGEGNGISNVKLK
+151 LKDGEGNRISNVKLK
-166 VYENDVL
+166 VYENGVL

-178 VTNNNGEFSF
+178 VTGNNGSFSF

-200 LKFVFDGTDTN
+200 LKFVFDGTDTH
-211 SSEELFVTI
+211 SSVELFVTI
-220 SLGYNISILDYDDV
+220 MLGYNISILDYDEV

-247 DWNGAVLTNAYCEL
+247 DWNDTVLTNAYCEL

-296 YVLCGSVDSEQ
+296 YVLCGSTDSEQ
-307 VSVVNVDVTELNI
+307 VSVVNVNVTELNI

-354 ANPSELELINNQGVA
+354 ANPSVLELIDNKGVA

-418 SYYARGFQ
+418 SYNAKGFK
-426 LETGKGKYTAVIGF
+426 LETGKGRYTAVIGF

-448 FDYEITFKVVAYGK
+448 FDYTITFNVVAFGK

-479 AYYIFN
+479 AYYIFD
-485 SLKKNDEI
+485 SLKLNDEI

-499 NTMGLYHNG
+499 NTMKLYHNG

-513 YNSSDEIKA
+513 FESSEIKA
-522 PALGIV
+522 PVLGIV
-528 CKSTSTESGYL
+528 CKSTSTASGYL
-539 LFNNLMFRKVI
+539 LFNNLIFRRMT